1 MYYDLG
7 LFERFRFPRRGLLEE
22 IYEFNDDLQYL
33 ASILHLSAPVG
44 GRSCTCDDDGEDVG
58 LHVLGCRIDI
68 LGTNCNNCTYDD
80 DDDEL
85 MLNVLRCHLTY

>member
-7 LFERFRFPRRGLLEE
+7 LFERFRFPRPGLLEE

-44 GRSCTCDDDGEDVG
+44 GQSCTCDDDGEDVG
-58 LHVLGCRIDI
+58 LHVLGCRVDI
-68 LGTNCNNCTYDD
+68 LGTNCKKIAVDT
-80 DDDEL
+80 EL
-85 MLNVLRCHLTY
+85 